1 MSVWAIV
8 AAAGSGTR
16 MQARGNKTLLQVGGV
31 PAICRAVAAL
41 RTACEGIILV
51 VKPQEQADFE
61 TALQACGQH
70 ADAYAPGGNTR
81 QESIRNALRLLPA
94 QCEVVLVHD
103 GARPLVSHALV
114 ARVVEASRT
123 HGSAI
128 PALPVTDTIKQVAD
142 DGHATTL
149 DRQRLR
155 YVQTP
160 QGFHAQA
167 LIAAYDSMGEG
178 QFTDDAAVM
187 EHAGYTIYFVEGERK
202 NIKLTTGEDIHL
214 AQAFLGTG
222 TRSGIGYDVHRLV
235 VDRPLILCGVEVPF
249 EKGLLGHSDADA
261 GAHAVTDAL
270 LGAAA
275 LGDIGTHFPDTDS
288 AYQGAD
294 SLKLLSR
301 AVALLKQHG
310 WVPCNVDVTLVL
322 QRPKLLPYI
331 PHMRAKLAAT
341 CGLALDCVSVKAKTT
356 EGLGFEGEGEGIS
369 AYATVTIVPVQ

>member
-1 MSVWAIV
+1 MSVGHCGRCSRHAH
-8 AAAGSGTR
+8 AA
-16 MQARGNKTLLQVGGV
+16 MGNKTLLPVGGV

-41 RTACEGIILV
+41 RTACEGIILA

-70 ADAYAPGGNTR
+70 ADAMHRAETPGRRDT
-81 QESIRNALRLLPA
+81 QCIEAVA
-94 QCEVVLVHD
+94 CQCEVVLVHD

-187 EHAGYTIYFVEGERK
+187 EHAGYTIHFVEGERK
-202 NIKLTTGEDIHL
+202 NIKLTTGEDVL
-214 AQAFLGTG
+214 MAQAFLGTG

-235 VDRPLILCGVEVPF
+235 ADRPLILCGVEVPF

-275 LGDIGTHFPDTDS
+275 LGDIGTHFPDTDP

-331 PHMRAKLAAT
+331 PHMREKLAAA

-369 AYATVTIVPVQ
+369 AYATATIAPVQ

>member
-16 MQARGNKTLLQVGGV
+16 MQAMGNKTLLPVGGV

-41 RTACEGIILV
+41 RTACEGIILA

-70 ADAYAPGGNTR
+70 AGAYAPGGNTR

-114 ARVVEASRT
+114 ARVVEAARAYDN
-123 HGSAI
+123 AI

-149 DRQRLR
+149 DRQRLC

-187 EHAGYTIYFVEGERK
+187 EHAGYTIHFLEGERK
-202 NIKLTTGEDIHL
+202 NIKLTTGEDLQL
-214 AQAFLGTG
+214 AQAFLCTG

-235 VDRPLILCGVEVPF
+235 AGRPFFL
-249 EKGLLGHSDADA
+249 
-261 GAHAVTDAL
+261 
-270 LGAAA
+270 
-275 LGDIGTHFPDTDS
+275 
-288 AYQGAD
+288 
-294 SLKLLSR
+294 
-301 AVALLKQHG
+301 
-310 WVPCNVDVTLVL
+310 
-322 QRPKLLPYI
+322 
-331 PHMRAKLAAT
+331 
-341 CGLALDCVSVKAKTT
+341 
-356 EGLGFEGEGEGIS
+356 
-369 AYATVTIVPVQ
+369 